1 MPKLYEYEISV
12 QPKVLR
18 LVVPD
23 DLPEG
28 EIARLVHEKASEMVK
43 RYFPTVQ
50 LKCEVKS
57 LTIAEAS
64 ADPAD
69 RISDNR
75 NYITDSEVRWLGE
88 GEH

>member
-23 DLPEG
+23 DLPDAELL
-28 EIARLVHEKASEMVK
+28 RLVHEKAADMVN
-43 RYFPTVQ
+43 RYSPRVQ
-50 LKCEVKS
+50 LKGEAQT

-64 ADPAD
+64 ADPAE